1 VKLTVQIKLQPDSLQ
16 ADALK
21 RTLEVAN
28 RACDWLSEQAWTAKE
43 FRQFPLHR
51 LGYKSIREQFALS
64 AQVVVRLIAKVADAY
79 KPDKKR
85 QRKFR
90 SLGSISFD
98 DRILAY
104 NLAKSEVSIW
114 TVDGRQTIRFVC
126 GDRQRELL
134 AFRRGESDLVT
145 RDGFWFLF
153 ATVDVPDIK
162 EREVQDFIGVDLGI
176 VAIAHTS
183 DETRFAGGQLN
194 GLRARHRRIRK
205 RLQSLGTRSAKRL
218 LRKRR
223 GREGRFATHVNHS
236 ISKQLVSVAERTG
249 RGIALEKLS
258 GIRNRIRA
266 RKSERTR
273 LHSWAFGQ
281 LQSFVLYKAKR
292 AGVPVVFVD
301 PRNTSRKCAV
311 CDTVSKANR
320 KTQAAFECIACG
332 HTNNADAN
340 AAENIR
346 RAAVNLPNATSVV
359 SATRMSHL
367 VVSGS
372 ELDWKS

>member
-1 VKLTVQIKLQPDSLQ
+1 
-16 ADALK
+16 
-21 RTLEVAN
+21 
-28 RACDWLSEQAWTAKE
+28 
-43 FRQFPLHR
+43 
-51 LGYKSIREQFALS
+51 
-64 AQVVVRLIAKVADAY
+64 
-79 KPDKKR
+79 
-85 QRKFR
+85 
-90 SLGSISFD
+90 
-98 DRILAY
+98 
-104 NLAKSEVSIW
+104 
-114 TVDGRQTIRFVC
+114 
-126 GDRQRELL
+126 
-134 AFRRGESDLVT
+134 
-145 RDGFWFLF
+145 
-153 ATVDVPDIK
+153 
-162 EREVQDFIGVDLGI
+162 
-176 VAIAHTS
+176 
-183 DETRFAGGQLN
+183 
-194 GLRARHRRIRK
+194 
-205 RLQSLGTRSAKRL
+205 
-218 LRKRR
+218 
-223 GREGRFATHVNHS
+223 
-236 ISKQLVSVAERTG
+236 
-249 RGIALEKLS
+249 LS

>member
-1 VKLTVQIKLQPDSLQ
+1 MKLTVQVKLQPTADQ
-16 ADALK
+16 AGVLK

-28 RACDWLSEQAWTAKE
+28 RACDWLGEQAWTAGE
-43 FRQFPLHR
+43 FRRFPLQR
-51 LGYKSIREQFALS
+51 LFYKPIREQFNLT

-79 KPDKKR
+79 KLDKKR
-85 QRKFR
+85 QRKFW

-104 NLAKSEVSIW
+104 NLAESRVSIW
-114 TVDGRQTIRFVC
+114 TVEGRQTIPFVC
-126 GDRQRELL
+126 GQRQRELL

-183 DETRFAGGQLN
+183 DGIRFAGGQLN

-223 GREGRFATHVNHS
+223 GREGRFATHVNHT

-281 LQSFVLYKAKR
+281 LQSFVSYKAKR